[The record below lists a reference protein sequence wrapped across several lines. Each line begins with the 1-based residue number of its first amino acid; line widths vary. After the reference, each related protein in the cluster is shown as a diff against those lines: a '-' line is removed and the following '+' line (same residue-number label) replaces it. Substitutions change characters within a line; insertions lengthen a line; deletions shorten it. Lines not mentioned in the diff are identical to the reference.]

1 MSWLG
6 ELLGATAHWWGKS
19 QRSGR
24 WPALRDK
31 FIRHNP
37 YCAACG
43 RTESLEAHHVVPFQ
57 EDRQLELVESNLI
70 SLCRTCHFVFGHLG
84 DWASWNTDVRAD
96 AAQYM
101 EKRRRR
107 PPHDTPAGPA
117 ANPGA

>member
-43 RTESLEAHHVVPFQ
+43 RTESLEAHHIVPFQ
-57 EDRQLELVESNLI
+57 EDRELELEPSNLLT
-70 SLCRTCHFVFGHLG
+70 LCRTCHFVFGHLG
-84 DWASWNTDVRAD
+84 DWASWNPEARQDSAT
-96 AAQYM
+96 YF
-101 EKRRRR
+101 EKRLRR
-107 PPHDTPAGPA
+107 PPHDNPAGPA
-117 ANPGA
+117 PDR